1 MTIAATVNYDKIAQ
15 EISAKIKGTVSQ
27 GEEMYHYT
35 TFHVGGPADLFITPV
50 DYDDLLV
57 TLKIL
62 RAAELPVMTIGNGS
76 NMLVSDKGIRG
87 GVLKLQDEFNTIT
100 REENDLVIGA
110 GANLQRVVNFAAKQ
124 SLSGLES
131 ILGIP
136 GTIGGALVMNAG
148 TDIGHICDLV
158 HSVEVVAFDGIRH
171 TLAQCEL
178 CYGYR
183 HSSLQNMDCVVVSAR
198 LRLIPGEQDAIMTK
212 MNRLREKRTSRQPY
226 GARTAGST
234 FINPSN
240 IAAGKLLD
248 RSGCK
253 GLQIGGAAVSDKHAN
268 FIITHD
274 GVRAAD
280 IIILSEKMQKRVFD
294 VFGVE
299 LKKEIVMAGEW
310 GR

>member
-1 MTIAATVNYDKIAQ
+1 MTIAATINYEEIAR

-27 GEEMYHYT
+27 SEEMCHYT

-50 DYDDLLV
+50 DFDDLLV

-62 RAAELPVMTIGNGS
+62 RNASLPVMTIGNGS
-76 NMLVSDKGIRG
+76 NMLVSDLGIRG

-100 REENDLVIGA
+100 RENNDLIIGA

-131 ILGIP
+131 TQGIP

-158 HSVEVVAFDGIRH
+158 HSVDVVTFDGIRH
-171 TLAQCEL
+171 TITKCQLQ
-178 CYGYR
+178 YGYR
-183 HSSLQNMDCVVVSAR
+183 NSSLQNMDCVVVSAC
-198 LRLIPGEQDAIMTK
+198 LRLVPGEQEAIMNK

-234 FINPSN
+234 FINPDK

-253 GLQIGGAAVSDKHAN
+253 GMQIGGAAVSDKHAN
-268 FIITHD
+268 FIITHE
-274 GVRAAD
+274 GVRATD
-280 IIILSEKMQKRVFD
+280 IITLSEKMQKRVFD
-294 VFGVE
+294 VFGVQ
-299 LKKEIVMAGEW
+299 LKKEIVMAGDW
-310 GR
+310 KF

>member
-1 MTIAATVNYDKIAQ
+1 MTIASDVNYEKIAQ

-27 GEEMYHYT
+27 SEEMCHFT

-50 DYDDLLV
+50 DFDDLVV

-62 RAAELPVMTIGNGS
+62 RDANLPVMTIGNGS
-76 NMLVSDKGIRG
+76 NMLVSDLGIRG

-100 REENDLVIGA
+100 RDNNDLIIGA

-131 ILGIP
+131 TLGIP

-158 HSVEVVAFDGIRH
+158 KSVEVVTFDGQRH
-171 TLAQCEL
+171 IINQCEL
-178 CYGYR
+178 RYGYR

-198 LRLIPGEQDAIMTK
+198 LGLVPGEQDIIMAK
-212 MNRLREKRTSRQPY
+212 MSRLREKRTSRQPY

-234 FINPSN
+234 FINPDK

-253 GLQIGGAAVSDKHAN
+253 GMQIGGAAVSDKHAN

-280 IIILSEKMQKRVFD
+280 IVALSAKMQKRVYD
-294 VFGVE
+294 VFGIE
-299 LKKEIVMAGEW
+299 LKREIVMAGEW
-310 GR
+310 R

>member
-1 MTIAATVNYDKIAQ
+1 MTIATTVNYEEIAR

-27 GEEMYHYT
+27 GEEMCHYT

-50 DYDDLLV
+50 DFDDLLI

-62 RAAELPVMTIGNGS
+62 RNARLPVMTIGNGS
-76 NMLVSDKGIRG
+76 NMLVSDLGIRG

-100 REENDLVIGA
+100 RNENDLIIGA
-110 GANLQRVVNFAAKQ
+110 GANLQRVVNYAAKE

-131 ILGIP
+131 NLGIP

-148 TDIGHICDLV
+148 TDVGHICDLV
-158 HSVEVVAFDGIRH
+158 DSVDIVTFDGIRH
-171 TLAQCEL
+171 TISKCQLK
-178 CYGYR
+178 YSYR
-183 HSSLQNMDCVVVSAR
+183 NSSLQNMDCVVVSAC
-198 LRLIPGEQDAIMTK
+198 LRLVPGDQEVIMNK

-226 GARTAGST
+226 GAHTAGST
-234 FINPSN
+234 FINPEN

-253 GLQIGGAAVSDKHAN
+253 GMQIGGAAVSDKHAN

-274 GVRAAD
+274 GVRATD
-280 IIILSEKMQKRVFD
+280 IITLSEKMQKRVFD

-299 LKKEIVMAGEW
+299 LQKEIIMAGDW
-310 GR
+310 

>member
-1 MTIAATVNYDKIAQ
+1 MTIASNVNYEAIAQ

-27 GEEMYHYT
+27 SEEMCHYT

-50 DYDDLLV
+50 DFDDLLV
-57 TLKIL
+57 TLRIL
-62 RAAELPVMTIGNGS
+62 RNANLPVMTIGNGS
-76 NMLVSDKGIRG
+76 NMLVSDLGVRG

-100 REENDLVIGA
+100 RENNDLIIGA

-131 ILGIP
+131 TLGIP

-158 HSVEVVAFDGIRH
+158 KSVEVVTFDGKRH
-171 TLAQCEL
+171 TITQCEL
-178 CYGYR
+178 RYGYR
-183 HSSLQNMDCVVVSAR
+183 HSSLQNMDCVVISAR
-198 LRLIPGEQDAIMTK
+198 LGLVPGEQEVIMAK
-212 MNRLREKRTSRQPY
+212 MSRLREKRTSRQPY

-234 FINPSN
+234 FINPDK

-253 GLQIGGAAVSDKHAN
+253 GMQIGGAAVSDKHAN
-268 FIITHD
+268 FIITHE

-280 IIILSEKMQKRVFD
+280 IIALSTQMQKRVFD

-299 LKKEIVMAGEW
+299 LKREIVMAGEW
-310 GR
+310 S